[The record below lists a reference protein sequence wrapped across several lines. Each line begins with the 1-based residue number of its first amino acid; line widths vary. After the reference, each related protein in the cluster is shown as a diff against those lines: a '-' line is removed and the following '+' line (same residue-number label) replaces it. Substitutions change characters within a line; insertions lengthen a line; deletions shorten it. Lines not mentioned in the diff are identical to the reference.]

1 MCLNFL
7 FYHAC
12 LGSFSVVAK
21 YIQQREVTQKR
32 TEIDP
37 NQTGTSSL
45 VTKQTADKLSHDDQN
60 LLTAADTLFIA
71 SRAPTLDHDARAG
84 VDINHRGGLP
94 GFITVLDENTLH
106 IPDYKGNNF
115 FNTLGNIAL
124 DPRVGVQVIDFETG
138 LTLNLQGL
146 AKIITNDADT
156 RQQKHETDRRIIIS
170 IQSVSRTEQAIAN
183 QFTQPE
189 YSPHLYQ
196 PT

>member
-1 MCLNFL
+1 MTV
-7 FYHAC
+7 
-12 LGSFSVVAK
+12 SVVAK

-37 NQTGTSSL
+37 NQTGTSTL

-84 VDINHRGGLP
+84 IGINHRGGLP

-106 IPDYKGNNF
+106 IPDYKGNNL
-115 FNTLGNIAL
+115 FNTLGNIAI
-124 DPRVGVQVIDFETG
+124 DPRVGIQVIDFETG

-156 RQQKHETDRRIIIS
+156 KQQKHEADRRIIIS

>member
-1 MCLNFL
+1 M
-7 FYHAC
+7 
-12 LGSFSVVAK
+12 
-21 YIQQREVTQKR
+21 
-32 TEIDP
+32 
-37 NQTGTSSL
+37 
-45 VTKQTADKLSHDDQN
+45 
-60 LLTAADTLFIA
+60 
-71 SRAPTLDHDARAG
+71 
-84 VDINHRGGLP
+84 
-94 GFITVLDENTLH
+94 LDENTLH

-156 RQQKHETDRRIIIS
+156 KQQKHETDRRIIIS